1 MEELEADSVS
11 LLPAVAE
18 GSRGGARV
26 QVFLARYRW
35 ALTPAPRPSGIWGV
49 WGEGDG
55 GGVVG
60 VIAGEVIF
68 ASLGWG
74 GCSGRS
80 LWLTVDNKVSPRP
93 SDGGEETGCWSPSPS
108 SSGPPRS
115 YNPFEGPNE
124 NPEAELPLTAGE
136 YIYIYGSMDEDGFFE
151 GRR

>member
-1 MEELEADSVS
+1 M
-11 LLPAVAE
+11 
-18 GSRGGARV
+18 
-26 QVFLARYRW
+26 
-35 ALTPAPRPSGIWGV
+35 
-49 WGEGDG
+49 
-55 GGVVG
+55 VG

-136 YIYIYGSMDEDGFFE
+136 YIYIYGSMDEDVYIVRTMHKIFSFL
-151 GRR
+151 RSCSLCCNI